1 MGAKGIIKN
10 GECTI
15 LTRKVDIRTAL
26 RHLNKEEFFTLL
38 RLRDMCGDKRVLCT
52 RNGITIV
59 TGAHSTGKRRA
70 THHERLKIGAP
81 PLGEAVTN
89 LPVVVDAMG
98 RVELTRLG
106 RRGQAV
112 I

>member
-1 MGAKGIIKN
+1 MKN

-26 RHLNKEEFFTLL
+26 RHLNKKEFFALL